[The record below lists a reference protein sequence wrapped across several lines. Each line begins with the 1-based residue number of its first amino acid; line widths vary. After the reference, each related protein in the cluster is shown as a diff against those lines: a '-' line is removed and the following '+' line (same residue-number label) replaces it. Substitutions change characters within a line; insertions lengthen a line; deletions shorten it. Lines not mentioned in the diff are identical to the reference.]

1 MVQRRTS
8 QTLRAILNS
17 DGQPVNVEP
26 FASSPLLVSRF
37 SDMFLHHQMLGKNCF
52 SPLFELGFDSKDNE
66 ILLLDWVNPTGL
78 GKDEDGGN
86 ALECVPLAKW
96 DP

>member
-8 QTLRAILNS
+8 QTLGAILNS

-52 SPLFELGFDSKDNE
+52 SPFFELGFVSKDNE
-66 ILLLDWVNPTGL
+66 IFLLDWVNPTGL